1 MCIKLGIGSQPWET
15 PKMSSSDLWEA
26 DNVVLATVKITN

>member
-1 MCIKLGIGSQPWET
+1 
-15 PKMSSSDLWEA
+15 MSSSDLWEA